1 MVRRNI
7 KNDSSCSVN
16 LMRKGLF
23 SRIQFSVNIT
33 TTKRNAF
40 LVSYSETAIFF

>member
-7 KNDSSCSVN
+7 KNASSCSVN

-33 TTKRNAF
+33 TTKRNVF
-40 LVSYSETAIFF
+40 LVNNPELSG